1 MTLGGEDKNTE
12 AASSQGGDFAVS
24 DFGFVRVKLDN
35 ETQSREPRVHRIAD
49 GSVSG

>member
-1 MTLGGEDKNTE
+1 MEDKNFE

-35 ETQSREPRVHRIAD
+35 ETHRVESTAARMARLDD
-49 GSVSG
+49 GGGG